1 MVQTDYKMNK
11 IYYREVAG
19 LRAFSCKLFPYYKR
33 DFVWFDSG
41 AKYLRTF
48 IICTKY
54 ISFVLIDDFLRFQK
68 SVNKTFFGEIES
80 DRITIRLEVHKFC
93 IFCTILPQP

>member
-1 MVQTDYKMNK
+1 MVQTDYKRYK
-11 IYYREVAG
+11 IYYREVAE
-19 LRAFSCKLFPYYKR
+19 LRAFSCNKR
-33 DFVWFDSG
+33 HFVWFDSG

-80 DRITIRLEVHKFC
+80 DRITIRLEVHNFC
-93 IFCTILPQP
+93 IFCTILPQS